1 MTSVHV
7 HSSIVLLGLLAAM
20 SAAIGA
26 EVLASPLPSD
36 RTEAVVANDNRHAAG
51 TLDHGRLMLRLRA
64 ARGTWQPEGPAGPA
78 LSIEALGETSA
89 PLTVPAPMIRVEE
102 GTVIVASVRNELGA
116 ALRVHGL
123 CAREAATCEPL
134 DVPPG
139 QTREVRFASGRPGT
153 YHYWATTMGAPVPF
167 REMAGA
173 LIVDPP
179 GGPLAPDR
187 VFVITEW
194 SSLTPQ
200 QLRAVVAA
208 DDSGVAFAK
217 LQPGV
222 AFMINGLSWPATERL
237 RYQLGESVH
246 WRVINLSSQA
256 HPMHLHGF
264 YFEVDSLGDGV
275 RDMPVDAQTRHP
287 VVTELLRSGETM
299 ALTWLPERVGN
310 WLFHCHIMHHVSPER
325 RLTAAA
331 PSGNEH
337 GTHHG
342 AHHGGHDAGA
352 GMAGMILGVTVVPS
366 AGTASV
372 REDDQAARKLTLVM
386 TSDLTTPEP
395 ALGFTLSGDGVPP
408 VPAPGVPSAPGPAI
422 VLRRGDPVEITVVN
436 RLGEATALHWHGIEL
451 DSYYDGVHGWSGDG
465 QGLAP
470 LIEPDRSFVVR
481 FTPPRAGTFM
491 YHTHLHDERQLP
503 LGLYGPVI
511 VVEPGETFDSVT
523 DHVLIVARKGLDPA
537 APNVLIPATPVVL
550 NGLPSPQF
558 VWKAGERHRVRLI
571 NITPDDIFNVAL
583 QTARG
588 PMTWTPV
595 AKDGATLPESLRQ
608 PRPAQQTIAVGE
620 TYDFAVDL
628 APGPANVWI
637 EVRSTAGKWQAQ
649 GHAIVR

>member
-20 SAAIGA
+20 SAAIGP

-64 ARGTWQPEGPAGPA
+64 ARGTWQPEGPAGRA

-217 LQPGV
+217 LQV
-222 AFMINGLSWPATERL
+222 
-237 RYQLGESVH
+237 
-246 WRVINLSSQA
+246 WRS
-256 HPMHLHGF
+256 
-264 YFEVDSLGDGV
+264 
-275 RDMPVDAQTRHP
+275 
-287 VVTELLRSGETM
+287 
-299 ALTWLPERVGN
+299 
-310 WLFHCHIMHHVSPER
+310 
-325 RLTAAA
+325 
-331 PSGNEH
+331 
-337 GTHHG
+337 
-342 AHHGGHDAGA
+342 
-352 GMAGMILGVTVVPS
+352 
-366 AGTASV
+366 
-372 REDDQAARKLTLVM
+372 
-386 TSDLTTPEP
+386 
-395 ALGFTLSGDGVPP
+395 
-408 VPAPGVPSAPGPAI
+408 
-422 VLRRGDPVEITVVN
+422 
-436 RLGEATALHWHGIEL
+436 
-451 DSYYDGVHGWSGDG
+451 
-465 QGLAP
+465 
-470 LIEPDRSFVVR
+470 
-481 FTPPRAGTFM
+481 
-491 YHTHLHDERQLP
+491 
-503 LGLYGPVI
+503 
-511 VVEPGETFDSVT
+511 
-523 DHVLIVARKGLDPA
+523 
-537 APNVLIPATPVVL
+537 
-550 NGLPSPQF
+550 
-558 VWKAGERHRVRLI
+558 
-571 NITPDDIFNVAL
+571 
-583 QTARG
+583 
-588 PMTWTPV
+588 
-595 AKDGATLPESLRQ
+595 
-608 PRPAQQTIAVGE
+608 
-620 TYDFAVDL
+620 
-628 APGPANVWI
+628 
-637 EVRSTAGKWQAQ
+637 
-649 GHAIVR
+649 